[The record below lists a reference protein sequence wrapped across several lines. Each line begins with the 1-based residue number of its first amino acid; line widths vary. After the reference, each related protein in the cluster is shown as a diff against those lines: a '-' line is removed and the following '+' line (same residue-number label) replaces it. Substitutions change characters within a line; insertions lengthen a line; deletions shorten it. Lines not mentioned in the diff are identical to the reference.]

1 MAKNKKNE
9 ENGQNEKNEKNEKN
23 KMDQTLDTED
33 MEKIVSYIGK
43 VYRRSRKRRDVFE
56 YQKCIRE
63 NQAVYDNDGSLIML
77 IDRTLMDCSK
87 ETQCIIRNEFLEIPE
102 DMWYLPFFSRSA
114 YYRLRKKALAEF
126 LNCLKI

>member
-9 ENGQNEKNEKNEKN
+9 ENGQNEKNEKN
-23 KMDQTLDTED
+23 KMDQTLYTED

-114 YYRLRKKALAEF
+114 YYRLRKKALVEF
-126 LNCLKI
+126 MNCLKI

>member
-1 MAKNKKNE
+1 MAKDKKD
-9 ENGQNEKNEKNEKN
+9 EKNGKN
-23 KMDQTLDTED
+23 KVDPTLDTED
-33 MEKIVSYIGK
+33 MEKIVKYIGK
-43 VYRRSRKRRDVFE
+43 VYRRSKKRRDVFE

-63 NQAVYDNDGSLIML
+63 NQALYDNDGSLIML

-126 LNCLKI
+126 MNCLKI

>member
-1 MAKNKKNE
+1 MAKDKKD
-9 ENGQNEKNEKNEKN
+9 EKNGKN
-23 KMDQTLDTED
+23 KVDPTLDTED
-33 MEKIVSYIGK
+33 MEKIVKYIGK
-43 VYRRSRKRRDVFE
+43 VYRRSKKRRDVFE

-63 NQAVYDNDGSLIML
+63 NQALYDNDGSLIML

-114 YYRLRKKALAEF
+114 YYRLRKKALVEF
-126 LNCLKI
+126 MNCLKI